1 MRARSAVL
9 SSFLLAAALASG
21 APLLAQQIPA
31 DPVLRD
37 FEPIGEYVLEVGN
50 VPLPA
55 LKMYRSRPAGA
66 AVLITGNGIPGPLL
80 LVPRERAV
88 KRVPEGKV
96 VVGADG
102 VAFLLADAQLA
113 RESAFATEGRDVVF
127 TVGNAMARLR
137 EKPHLV
143 GPHPASDLASHD
155 VGYAFRSRRYSPSA
169 PVVQALRQLRTPVKV
184 RVFFGSWCPHCSE
197 TVPKVMKVGE
207 ALAGSPVQIE
217 YYGVP
222 SGFEDAE
229 AKRLGVNSVPTGIV
243 YVGGREVGRISG
255 FDWNIPELAIKKVVD
270 KAAAAR

>member
-1 MRARSAVL
+1 MRARFVL
-9 SSFLLAAALASG
+9 PTLLLATAIASG
-21 APLLAQQIPA
+21 SPARGQQIPA
-31 DPVLRD
+31 DAVLRD
-37 FEPIGEYVLEVGN
+37 FEPTGEYVLEVGD

-55 LKMYRSRPAGA
+55 LKMFRSRPAGS
-66 AVLITGNGIPGPLL
+66 AVLIMGNGIPGPLL

-88 KRVPEGKV
+88 KRVPAGKV
-96 VVGADG
+96 VVGDDG
-102 VAFLLADAQLA
+102 VAFVLADAQLT
-113 RESAFATEGRDVVF
+113 RESAFATEGRDVLF
-127 TVGNAMARLR
+127 TVGNTMARLR

-155 VGYAFRSRRYSPSA
+155 VGYAFRAGRYSPSA
-169 PVVQALRQLRTPVKV
+169 PVVQALRAVRTPVRV

-207 ALAGSPVQIE
+207 ALSGSPVQIE

-222 SGFEDAE
+222 SGFQDDE

-255 FDWNIPELAIKKVVD
+255 FEWNIPELAIKKLVD